1 VEDVADKFLEIV
13 HDLEEV
19 TASVSAR
26 QALAEFDETT
36 LQVFWKKWPHLS
48 AWAGSLWS
56 MLSAELAEA
65 AARYSDPEIEEIG
78 ESG

>member
-1 VEDVADKFLEIV
+1 VEDVADKFLELI

-19 TASVSAR
+19 TASVPAR

-36 LQVFWKKWPHLS
+36 LQVFWKKWPHVS

-65 AARYSDPEIEEIG
+65 SARYSDPDIEEIG

>member
-1 VEDVADKFLEIV
+1 MDDIGDRFLELI

-19 TASVSAR
+19 ASSVTAQR
-26 QALAEFDETT
+26 ALAEFDETT

-48 AWAGSLWS
+48 AWAGQLWS
-56 MLSAELAEA
+56 MLSAEVAE
-65 AARYSDPEIEEIG
+65 RSRQHEDLDIEEIG